1 MTVQLYTAQLRAV
14 PYRKTVNRAW
24 CSRAMLHAILIGDSD
39 WGPLCVERGLTSS
52 GPLVLRALRR
62 HHADMA
68 NLAVIY
74 FIRAILIFRGVRGV
88 RTRGPRLWCVDGQPS
103 DMCDA
108 GAMWACG
115 VGCH

>member
-24 CSRAMLHAILIGDSD
+24 CSRAMLHAILVGDSD

-68 NLAVIY
+68 ARAHGAATWAVI
-74 FIRAILIFRGVRGV
+74 FDLDLP
-88 RTRGPRLWCVDGQPS
+88 RGPGS
-103 DMCDA
+103 ADA
-108 GAMWACG
+108 RAEAVVCG
-115 VGCH
+115 WTAE